1 VQHDKENVSKPKFT
15 QPIKMADLVSYQE
28 GSVVSRTIVD
38 RKSGTATLFAFGQG
52 EGLSEHRAPFDAL
65 VYVLDGEAEVTLTGK
80 SFPLKE
86 GEMLLMPANKP
97 HALKATRRL
106 KMLLVMIR
114 DEYV

>member
-1 VQHDKENVSKPKFT
+1 MQHDKENVSKPKFT

-38 RKSGTATLFAFGQG
+38 KKSGTATLFAFGQG

-65 VYVLDGEAEVTLTGK
+65 VYVLDGEAEVTLAGK
-80 SFPLKE
+80 SFPLKD

-97 HALKATRRL
+97 HALRATRRL

-114 DEYV
+114 A